1 MLTPRQSAL
10 FSLLRENQD
19 QYLTQYQISQMLSNL
34 YFFGGEQ
41 KDFHDSK
48 SRLRIMKDIRKIND
62 DPDIPAIVVSNANGV
77 KIANEA
83 ESKASMKAEY
93 AAIFR
98 KLRRAYAK
106 ERKITRDGQLV
117 FAPNG
122 DMTVYKIFDALSEE
136 GGDNEQTEKGG
147 ATYEE

>member
-10 FSLLRENQD
+10 FSVLKSHQD
-19 QYLTQYQISQMLSNL
+19 EYLTQYQISQMLPHL
-34 YFFGGEQ
+34 YFFTGEQ

-48 SRLRIMKDIRKIND
+48 ARHRIMIDIRKIND
-62 DPDIPAIVVSNANGV
+62 DPDVPAVVVSNANGV
-77 KIANEA
+77 KIASEA
-83 ESKASMKAEY
+83 EARESMRAEY

-98 KLRRAYAK
+98 RLRRAYAK

-122 DMTVYKIFDALSEE
+122 DMTVYKIFDALSEGGEHGEE
-136 GGDNEQTEKGG
+136 GNEIGTQETD
-147 ATYEE
+147 